1 MSGAMIAVHAA
12 MAAAAAEAARAKIA
26 DAFRLKDATAPERAV
41 PLDQLGVTVDEKV
54 LGELIDS
61 GVIRGVDSRG
71 RLTVIGD
78 DLRLPK
84 AYYFDEVTFL
94 ASRDNKKQSAQVRSL
109 LIGLAIAFGLLG
121 AGLVAVLVQR

>member
-12 MAAAAAEAARAKIA
+12 VAANAARSKIA

-41 PLDQLGVTVDEKV
+41 PLDQLGVTIDEKV
-54 LGELIDS
+54 LGEFIES

-78 DLRLPK
+78 ELRPPK

-94 ASRDNKKQSAQVRSL
+94 ASRDNKKQSAQARSL
-109 LIGLAIAFGLLG
+109 LIAGALALALLG
-121 AGLVAVLVQR
+121 AGLVAILVQR

>member
-1 MSGAMIAVHAA
+1 MSGAMIAIHAA
-12 MAAAAAEAARAKIA
+12 VAANAARAKIA

-41 PLDQLGVTVDEKV
+41 PLDELGVAIDENV
-54 LGELIDS
+54 LGEFIES

-78 DLRLPK
+78 ELRSPK

-94 ASRDNKKQSAQVRSL
+94 AARDNRKQGAQARSV
-109 LIGLAIAFGLLG
+109 LIALAIALG
-121 AGLVAVLVQR
+121 FLVAGLVAIFVRR